1 MPSQPTSFKAL
12 RRELAA
18 NCADPFQLAAVA
30 LEQNERLQQRIRELE
45 SKLERIHR

>member
-12 RRELAA
+12 KRELS
-18 NCADPFQLAAVA
+18 CTCSDPLDLAALA
-30 LEQNERLQQRIRELE
+30 LEQNERLKQRIRELE

>member
-18 NCADPFQLAAVA
+18 NCSDPFQLAAVA
-30 LEQNERLQQRIRELE
+30 LEQNERLQQRIHELE

>member
-1 MPSQPTSFKAL
+1 MTSQPTSFRAIK
-12 RRELAA
+12 RELSVT
-18 NCADPFQLAAVA
+18 CHDPLDLAALA